1 MIIKVYPGS
10 MIACKGLDEDGNIEV
25 EDALSVRELLG
36 LIKVP
41 VLVRPLIL
49 ISVNGMNVDR
59 NYRLKPGDAVSF
71 MMPIAGG

>member
-10 MIACKGLDEDGNIEV
+10 MVKCIGLDEDGNIEV
-25 EDALSVRELLG
+25 DDALSVRELLG
-36 LIKVP
+36 HLKVP

-59 NYRLKPGDAVSF
+59 NYELKQGDAVSF
-71 MMPIAGG
+71 MMPLAGG

>member
-10 MIACKGLDEDGNIEV
+10 MIKCRGLDEDGNIEV
-25 EDALSVRELLG
+25 DDAMSVRELLG

-41 VLVRPLIL
+41 VLLRPLIL
-49 ISVNGMNVDR
+49 VSVNGMNVER
-59 NYRLKPGDAVSF
+59 NYRLKHGDAVSF

>member
-10 MIACKGLDEDGNIEV
+10 MVTCTGLDEDGNIEV
-25 EDALSVRELLG
+25 EDATTIRELLG

-41 VLVRPLIL
+41 VLLRPLIL
-49 ISVNGMNVDR
+49 VSVNGMKVDR
-59 NYRLKPGDAVSF
+59 NYKFEQGDAVSF